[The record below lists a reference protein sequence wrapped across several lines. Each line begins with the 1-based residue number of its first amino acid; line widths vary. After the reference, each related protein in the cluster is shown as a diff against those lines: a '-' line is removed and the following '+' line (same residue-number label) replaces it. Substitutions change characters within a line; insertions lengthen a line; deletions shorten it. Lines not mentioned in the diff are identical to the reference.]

1 MLSSL
6 SWYSHIIF
14 PETKFCIYH
23 YYSNFLESEVQRSKL
38 NVQGAVRAWSVT
50 SNSVHGVLPAIIL
63 ERVAISYSRGSFWP
77 RNQIRVSCVSC
88 IGMWI
93 LYQSTIWEAL
103 NIQGT
108 ELKKSGAR
116 IGNKVFENS
125 YYFHYTLFFFFFLQL
140 LKKHE
145 SWISLS

>member
-1 MLSSL
+1 MLNSL

-38 NVQGAVRAWSVT
+38 NVQGAVRAWSVM

-63 ERVAISYSRGSFWP
+63 KRVAISYSRGYFWTM
-77 RNQIRVSCVSC
+77 NQIRVSRISC
-88 IGMWI
+88 IGRWI
-93 LYQSTIWEAL
+93 LYQCTIWEAL

-116 IGNKVFENS
+116 IGNKVFQNS
-125 YYFHYTLFFFFFLQL
+125 YYFHYTYFFFLSAAI
-140 LKKHE
+140 KKA
-145 SWISLS
+145 WKLN